1 MNTLNISGKEEENHM
16 YSLLCVQSNVTNHHN
31 FDTMRNLALSLTSI
45 HGVKVVWEW
54 VFHVGNGI
62 RGKGGSNCLGIKREE
77 ADVRLK
83 SGVNSTE

>member
-1 MNTLNISGKEEENHM
+1 MNTLYISGKEEENHM

-62 RGKGGSNCLGIKREE
+62 RGKGQQLLGTQKRQMS
-77 ADVRLK
+77 A
-83 SGVNSTE
+83 VNLALIPL